1 MIHLAKTIQT
11 LYLLNSNL
19 ISSKPI
25 LLIYHDISYFAIY
38 PTIWSLSVT
47 GGVSMHAPCPAT
59 GSRPRRR
66 LAPWHILAS
75 PLVCIG
81 VQWGKYQK
89 SMEKYGNIYG
99 TYMEKVWKTMATMHN
114 NVGLT
119 DFDGDLLVIE
129 WMFNEATNH
138 LMGMESEFTGVW
150 VWMQCHDHDHISTIP
165 KYIYIYIA
173 VMIGGCWSVSLPPPP
188 KVQLDM

>member
-1 MIHLAKTIQT
+1 
-11 LYLLNSNL
+11 
-19 ISSKPI
+19 
-25 LLIYHDISYFAIY
+25 
-38 PTIWSLSVT
+38 
-47 GGVSMHAPCPAT
+47 MHAPCPAT

-75 PLVCIG
+75 PLVCMG
-81 VQWGKYQK
+81 VPWGKYRK

-114 NVGLT
+114 DVGLT

-138 LMGMESEFTGVW
+138 LMGMEWELTGVW
-150 VWMQCHDHDHISTIP
+150 V
-165 KYIYIYIA
+165 
-173 VMIGGCWSVSLPPPP
+173 
-188 KVQLDM
+188 